1 MDISGAILFFRRNNN
16 NIQEEAD
23 RGTPFWEG
31 DHCRIQVNVFFVGIG
46 GARLNA
52 LAKLYADR
60 GYQVA
65 GSDRQASKTTEELIA
80 RGSR

>member
-31 DHCRIQVNVFFVGIG
+31 DHCRIQLNVFF
-46 GARLNA
+46 L
-52 LAKLYADR
+52 L
-60 GYQVA
+60 
-65 GSDRQASKTTEELIA
+65 GSVEPV
-80 RGSR
+80 